1 MHRVASKC
9 LIMEEKD
16 DSKQLT
22 VLIAGRPY
30 PLKIKAG
37 DEASIRRIV
46 KEVNQ
51 KINEFQLAYPSRDKQ
66 DSMAMTVL
74 SYAVDS
80 FKARKSSS
88 IDEPAFSAKLTDI
101 ESMLDQLLP

>member
-1 MHRVASKC
+1 
-9 LIMEEKD
+9 MEEKD

-30 PLKIKAG
+30 PLKIKTG

-74 SYAVDS
+74 SFAVDT

-88 IDEPAFSAKLTDI
+88 IDEPLLSEKLSEI
-101 ESMLDQLLP
+101 EASLDQLLP